1 MKNIKRLN
9 QVIFLVSLLFLAACK
24 EEVIELNEN
33 LSAVTVLNLP
43 AENSTITLAPTTDA
57 SVTFNWEEAVA
68 EDGNL
73 VLYEVALDKESG
85 DFSQP
90 VFKSVSDGG
99 GVEPQLTLTHKE
111 LTKIAAM
118 GGIESSS
125 TGKLKW
131 TIIASKASNQKVGAV
146 SRLIQLT
153 RPAGFAEVP
162 TAVYLTGSATESG
175 DDVTKAIPLKRLEAG
190 IFEVYTS
197 LKPGT
202 YQLTDSPSAQ
212 GKKFFVEGSTIKEGA
227 STITVTDQTKTYR
240 LRYDFNVATALV
252 TEIESIGLFM
262 SAYNTEI
269 AQLTYAGNGKW
280 EANNIPIEFYQ
291 FSWGRDE
298 RYKFIVHT
306 PAGLEYMGS
315 QKTDNVSPAGQP
327 APYFYLVPVTN
338 DQWNNTYKFTPAAD
352 KKNVR
357 VILDFSST
365 DAYTHQV
372 IVL

>member
-1 MKNIKRLN
+1 MENIKRLSS
-9 QVIFLVSLLFLAACK
+9 VTFLFTLLFLASCK

-33 LSAVTVLNLP
+33 LSAVSVLNLP
-43 AENSTITLAPTTDA
+43 AENSTVTLAPTTNA
-57 SVTFNWEEAVA
+57 SVLFSWEKARA
-68 EDGNL
+68 EDGNM
-73 VLYEVALDKESG
+73 VLYEVAFDKESG

-90 VFKSVSDGG
+90 IFKMVSDGG
-99 GVEPQLTLTHKE
+99 GIEPQLTLTHKE

-131 TIIASKASNQKVGAV
+131 TTIASKATNQKIGAV

-153 RPAGFAEVP
+153 RPAGFAELP
-162 TAVYLTGSATESG
+162 AIVYLTGSATETG
-175 DDVTKAIPLKRLEAG
+175 DDVTQAIPLKRLEAG

-202 YQLTDSPSAQ
+202 YQLTDNPSAQ
-212 GKKFFVEGSTIKEGA
+212 GNKFFVEGSTIKEGP
-227 STITVTDQTKTYR
+227 STITVTGDTKTYR
-240 LRYDFNVATALV
+240 LKYDFNVATAQV

-269 AQLTYAGNGKW
+269 TQLTYAGNSKW
-280 EANNIPIEFYQ
+280 EAANVPIEFFQ

-315 QKTDNVSPAGQP
+315 QNTDNVSPVGQP

-338 DQWNNTYKFTPAAD
+338 DQWNNTYKFTPDAD
-352 KKNVR
+352 MKNVK
-357 VILDFSST
+357 VTLDFSST